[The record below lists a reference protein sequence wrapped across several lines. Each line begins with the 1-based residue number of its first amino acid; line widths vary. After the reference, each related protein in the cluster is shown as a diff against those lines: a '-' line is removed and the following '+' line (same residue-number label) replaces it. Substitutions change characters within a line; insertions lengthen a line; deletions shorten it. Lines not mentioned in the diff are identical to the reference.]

1 MSVTLPALRPV
12 ALRRSWLFAGGDDLT
27 DLLTRAEGPADVVI
41 HELEDFTAP
50 DRRAAARALIPQ
62 LMAAWRAGGRVAAVR
77 INPLETEDGPRDLA
91 ACFAEPE
98 TGAPDAILMPKVAE
112 PEQVRRLAE
121 SVAGHEAAC
130 GLPAESVELI
140 PNIERARGLM
150 QTYAIA
156 TAAPAVSA
164 CLVAS
169 EDMAADL
176 GAERGPDGRELSYVR
191 ERFHLECRAAG
202 VVSIDCPYT
211 FLDAAGLE
219 AETRDAR
226 RLGMTAK
233 SCVAPAHAGVINR
246 LLTPDAEAVARARR
260 MVETFDAAQA
270 RGLGTVEMDGV
281 NLEVPLVMNARQLIA
296 RAEAFAA
303 AERG

>member
-1 MSVTLPALRPV
+1 MSLRPV
-12 ALRRSWLFAGGDDLT
+12 PLRRSWLFAGGDDLD
-27 DLLTRAEGPADVVI
+27 DLLTRADCPADVVI

-50 DRRAAARALIPQ
+50 DRRGAARALIPR
-62 LMAAWRAGGRVAAVR
+62 LMQAWRAGGRVTAVR

-91 ACFAEPE
+91 ACFADSA
-98 TGAPDAILMPKVAE
+98 TGVPDAILMPKVAE
-112 PEQVRRLAE
+112 PEQVQRLAE
-121 SVAGHEAAC
+121 AVAQHEAAA
-130 GLPAESVELI
+130 GLPVGAVELV
-140 PNIERARGLM
+140 PNIELARGLM

-211 FLDAAGLE
+211 FLDEPGLE

-233 SCVAPAHAGVINR
+233 SCVSPAHAAVINR
-246 LLTPDAEAVARARR
+246 ILTPDAEALARARR
-260 MVETFDAAQA
+260 MVEIFDEAQA

-281 NLEVPLVMNARQLIA
+281 NLEVPLVMNARRLIA
-296 RAEAFAA
+296 RAEAFAEIDA
-303 AERG
+303 R